1 MVEPIEQYQKHYTQ
15 NSTESISQAKTFWY
29 ALEDERKKLIHNKDK
44 YYRLMND
51 VEQSEISI
59 ELALLEHEKGNLS
72 LD

>member
-1 MVEPIEQYQKHYTQ
+1 MEE
-15 NSTESISQAKTFWY
+15 
-29 ALEDERKKLIHNKDK
+29 ERKKLIHNKDK